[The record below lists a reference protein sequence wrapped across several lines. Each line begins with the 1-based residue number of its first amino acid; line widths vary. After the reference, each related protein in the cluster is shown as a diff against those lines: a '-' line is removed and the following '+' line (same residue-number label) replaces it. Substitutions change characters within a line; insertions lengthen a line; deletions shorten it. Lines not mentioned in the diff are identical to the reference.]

1 MDVTPF
7 LLNGHWVTTDS
18 TAPVQNPHT
27 GGTIALVCQADRA
40 NLDDAIAGAER
51 AFRDTRAMPRHQ
63 RAALLTQVAAALAAQ
78 KAELSRLMA
87 TEAGKP
93 LQFAAGEV
101 DRAVA
106 TFTVAAEE
114 AKRLSGEWLPT
125 DWTSDGEGY
134 LAVTKRVPLGPIAA
148 FAPFNFPLNLVAH
161 KIAPCLASGNTM
173 VLKPPPQAP
182 LTALRLGRILVEAG
196 MPPGMVNILPCPVPV
211 AEALVADPRIRFLTF
226 TGSAAVGWKLKAGAG
241 KKGVLLELGGNAA
254 AIVHVDADLG
264 WASRRLALGAF
275 AYAGQVCISVQRIL
289 VHEALYERFVEQFL
303 LDVEALQVGDPLDGK
318 TVVGPLIDQAA
329 ADRVERWATDA
340 VNGGAK
346 ALTSITRSGNTIAPI
361 VLTHA
366 DPTMAVSCE
375 EVFGPVVTLAPYRSF
390 QEALA
395 TVNDSRYGLQA
406 GVFTH
411 DYRKA
416 FEAFDALD
424 VGGIIINDYPT
435 FRVDH
440 TPYGGMKDSGLGREG
455 VKYAMDAMTQLK
467 TAIFKTGITI

>member
-1 MDVTPF
+1 MEVTPF
-7 LLNGHWVTTDS
+7 LLNGRWVTTDS

-27 GGTIALVCQADRA
+27 GEAIAQVCQADRSH
-40 NLDDAIAGAER
+40 LDEAIAGAER
-51 AFRDTRAMPRHQ
+51 AFRDHRAMPRHQ
-63 RAALLTQVAAALAAQ
+63 RATLLTQVAAGLAAD
-78 KAELSRLMA
+78 KHELSRLIA

-101 DRAVA
+101 DRAIS

-125 DWTSDGEGY
+125 DWSPAGEGY

-182 LTALRLGRILVEAG
+182 QTSLRLGRILVEAG
-196 MPPGMVNILPCPVPV
+196 VPPGAINILPCPVPV
-211 AEALVADPRIRFLTF
+211 AEALVADPRIQFVTF
-226 TGSAAVGWKLKAGAG
+226 TGSAKVGWHLKTSAG

-264 WASRRLALGAF
+264 WAAYRLALGAF
-275 AYAGQVCISVQRIL
+275 AYAGQICISVQRIL

-303 LDVEALQVGDPLDGK
+303 LDVDALQVGDPLDEK
-318 TVVGPLIDQAA
+318 TVVGPLIDASA
-329 ADRVERWATDA
+329 ADRVERWAREA
-340 VNGGAK
+340 VAAGAK
-346 ALTSITRSGNTIAPI
+346 SLTPISRAGNVIAPI
-361 VLTHA
+361 VLTHTSPA
-366 DPTMAVSCE
+366 MAVSCE

-390 QEALA
+390 QEAIT

-416 FEAFDALD
+416 FEAFEGLD
-424 VGGIIINDYPT
+424 VGGVIINDYPT

-455 VKYAMDAMTQLK
+455 VKYAMDAMTQIK
-467 TAIFKTGITI
+467 TAIFRTGMTI